1 MATLTFEIPDEK
13 YAAFEEAFIECHNV
27 PVDIGTGEPTM
38 SRRAW
43 IKEWGRLQYVAVFR
57 QGMKRV
63 RDKAHPIVVD
73 AEIIR

>member
-27 PVDIGTGEPTM
+27 PVDIETGEPTM

-43 IKEWGRLQYVAVFR
+43 IKEWGRLQYVAAAR
-57 QGMKRV
+57 QGAKRV
-63 RDKAHPIVVD
+63 RDKTYPVTFAP
-73 AEIIR
+73 EIT